1 MVIFDSVRIDAFL
14 MFYECVILT
23 VSDCLSLLVY
33 KERGEKSKGQRERN
47 QATLRDICGLEA
59 LQGFD
64 GVNYALS
71 LLCLSQS
78 VMLGFDNRVTLLAW
92 DARIRYSLGEGERRA
107 CVHV

>member
-1 MVIFDSVRIDAFL
+1 M
-14 MFYECVILT
+14 
-23 VSDCLSLLVY
+23 Y

-64 GVNYALS
+64 GVNYALG

-78 VMLGFDNRVTLLAW
+78 VMLGFDNKVSLLAW

-107 CVHV
+107 CVCEH